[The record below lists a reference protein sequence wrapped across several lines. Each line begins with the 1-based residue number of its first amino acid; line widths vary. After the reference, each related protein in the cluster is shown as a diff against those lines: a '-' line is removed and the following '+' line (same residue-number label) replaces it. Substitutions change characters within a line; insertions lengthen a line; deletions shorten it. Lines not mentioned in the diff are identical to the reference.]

1 MYCPDITYIESESRT
16 DLNEERG
23 SLLQRNSANTM
34 SKTFT
39 KGSCIKM
46 QKSSQ
51 LINIKYGIANEGSA
65 PDQNHRDCYKF

>member
-1 MYCPDITYIESESRT
+1 MYCPDITYIESESKT

-23 SLLQRNSANTM
+23 SLLQRNSVNTM

-39 KGSCIKM
+39 KGSSIHM

-51 LINIKYGIANEGSA
+51 LINIKYGLANEGSA
-65 PDQNHRDCYKF
+65 SD